1 MDSQNLKKGCSH
13 CAGCKGTANL
23 QPLIEPNVD
32 AVLKRYAS
40 RATPRYTS
48 YPTAPQ
54 FQPGFAEA
62 QYREWLSDLDPT
74 APVSLY
80 LHVPF
85 CRQMCWYCGCNMKLA
100 SKYGPVGDY
109 AQTLRKEVALTADAL
124 PSRMT
129 ISHLHWGG
137 GTPTALSPDDLEA
150 LMKDVRARWDFADN
164 AEIAIESDPRTLTAE
179 MSARIGAMGF
189 TRASFGVQEFDP
201 RVQKA
206 INRVQPP
213 KMVRASVDQLRAGG
227 VSGINFDLIYGL
239 PYQTVESLVETVRLC
254 AEMRPDR
261 VALFGYAHVPWKAKN
276 QRMIPEEA
284 LPDAAARAQQA
295 EAAAGALIALGYVAI
310 GLDHFALPEDDLA
323 IAARTGGLRRNFQG
337 YTTDQAET
345 MIGIGATS
353 IGRTP
358 QGYVQN
364 ISETGAWARAVEAG
378 RLPIGKGL
386 PFTADDRL
394 RAEVIERLMCDS
406 HVDAAAIGQRH
417 GAPDGWWQDAV
428 HSLQEMEAD
437 GLVHLSQGKVTMTPL
452 GRPLV
457 RIAAAAFDAYLQGS
471 TARHS
476 VAV

>member
-1 MDSQNLKKGCSH
+1 MDTQNLKKGCSH

-23 QPLIEPNVD
+23 QSLIEPNVD

-62 QYREWLSDLDPT
+62 QYREWLSDLDPA

-179 MSARIGAMGF
+179 MAARIGAMGF

-213 KMVRASVDQLRAGG
+213 EMVRTSVDQLRAGG

-284 LPDAAARAQQA
+284 LPDAAERSAQA
-295 EAAAGALIALGYVAI
+295 EAAAEALTTLGYVAI

-323 IAARTGGLRRNFQG
+323 IAARTGKLRRNFQG

-353 IGRTP
+353 IGRMP

-406 HVDAAAIGQRH
+406 HVDAATIGQRH
-417 GAPDGWWQDAV
+417 GAPDGWWQVAV

-457 RIAAAAFDAYLQGS
+457 RIAAAAFDAYLQSS